1 MKTNELIELNNEKRE
16 LLTEENKREYE
27 KVLLYLRLEW
37 RLSNHATE
45 ELLNDLLDHL
55 LEAQQNG
62 ITAEEFFGH
71 DTEGFVKDLIG
82 ELPTESRRNTTA
94 LLSILT
100 IMPLGFILV
109 VNGLANLIT
118 SFFIEPK
125 PVDVGA
131 FVVSY
136 ILLITSF
143 LIMLKYVI
151 RYLKKDEMAATGKS
165 SMKKRVLQF
174 IKLYLLS
181 AIVFTLFILPLVF
194 LHTPF
199 VYDIPWY
206 VSMITGGIILI
217 VMYVISKRI

>member
-1 MKTNELIELNNEKRE
+1 MKTSELIELNNEKRE
-16 LLTEENKREYE
+16 LLTEDNKREYE

-62 ITAEEFFGH
+62 ITTEEFFGH
-71 DTEGFVKDLIG
+71 DTEGFVKDLIA
-82 ELPTESRRNTTA
+82 ELPVESRRNTTA
-94 LLSILT
+94 LLSIVT
-100 IMPLGFILV
+100 IMPLGFMLV
-109 VNGLANLIT
+109 VNGLADFIS
-118 SFFIEPK
+118 SFFIESK
-125 PVDVGA
+125 PIDVGA

-151 RYLKKDEMAATGKS
+151 RYLKKDEMDATGEASK
-165 SMKKRVLQF
+165 KKRLLQF
-174 IKLYLLS
+174 IQLYLLS
-181 AIVFTLFILPLVF
+181 AIVFALFILPLVF

-206 VSMITGGIILI
+206 INAIAGGIILM
-217 VMYVISKRI
+217 VMYVILKRN